1 MYAIYVRHNISHNI
15 HSYILFRK
23 KCIFYGYA
31 ILLIYLRDQVITC
44 LKIETSIGQNDSN
57 MSSINKCCF
66 PYNERIGHYFEG
78 ENIYI

>member
-1 MYAIYVRHNISHNI
+1 MLRS
-15 HSYILFRK
+15 SILFRK
-23 KCIFYGYA
+23 KCIFYGDMT
-31 ILLIYLRDQVITC
+31 LLIYLRDQVIPC
-44 LKIETSIGQNDSN
+44 LNIETSIGQYDSN